1 MIYKLF
7 FRVLQLD
14 PSDQTAHHMLYEEI
28 KREIPQNPSHSGIG
42 GDEDQ
47 MWFIY
52 FTFTH
57 IFAMCPHEGR
67 GRS

>member
-47 MWFIY
+47 M
-52 FTFTH
+52 
-57 IFAMCPHEGR
+57 
-67 GRS
+67 